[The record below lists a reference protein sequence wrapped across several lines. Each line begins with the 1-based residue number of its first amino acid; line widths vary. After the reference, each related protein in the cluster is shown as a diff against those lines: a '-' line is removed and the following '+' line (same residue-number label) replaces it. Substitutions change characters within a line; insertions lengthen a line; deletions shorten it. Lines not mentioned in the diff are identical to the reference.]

1 MKGLVLAGGL
11 GTRLRPLTHTGP
23 KQLIPIANKPVLFYV
38 IQDLVEA
45 GITDIGIIVG
55 YTEERINIVKNTVG
69 DGSRWGVR
77 IKYIEQ
83 DAPRGIAHAVYCAKE
98 FMGNEPFVVYL
109 GDNILKSGIVKFVE
123 EFKNSGAEAGIL
135 LSHVPDPQ
143 KYGVAQLDDNGVV
156 IDVEEKPKVPKS
168 DLALIGVYMFTPRI
182 FRVIEALKPS
192 WRGEYEITDAIRSI
206 ILSKKYK
213 VISHVVTDWWDDTG
227 TAEAILHANHLIL
240 SDLKYKIEGSVEEGA
255 KLIGNIELGQ
265 DSIIKNG
272 TVVRGPVIIGKNCNI
287 GPGYIG
293 PYSSIG
299 DNTTIIGGEV
309 ESSIIIGDTRIEFD
323 KKIVDSLIGRYTSI
337 ISKNSL
343 PKGYRF
349 IIGENSEI
357 QL

>member
-38 IQDLVEA
+38 IEDLVEA

-69 DGSRWGVR
+69 DGLRWGAK
-77 IKYIEQ
+77 ITYIEQ

-98 FMGNEPFVVYL
+98 FMGGEPFVVYL
-109 GDNILKSGIVKFVE
+109 GDNILKSGIVNFVD
-123 EFKNSGAEAGIL
+123 EFKNSDAEASIL

-143 KYGVAQLDDNGVV
+143 KYGVALLDDRGIVV
-156 IDVEEKPKVPKS
+156 DVEEKPKIPKS
-168 DLALIGVYMFTPRI
+168 DLALIGVYMFTPNI
-182 FRVIEALKPS
+182 FKIIETVKPS
-192 WRGEYEITDAIRSI
+192 LRGEYEITDAVRSI

-213 VISHVVTDWWDDTG
+213 VISHIVTDWWDDTG

-240 SDLKYKIEGSVEEGA
+240 SDLEHKIGGTVEEGA
-255 KLIGNIELGQ
+255 NLIGNIELG
-265 DSIIKNG
+265 DGSIIRNG
-272 TVVRGPVIIGKNCNI
+272 TVVRGPVIIGKNCSI

-293 PYSSIG
+293 PYTSIG

-323 KKIVDSLIGRYTSI
+323 KKIVDSLIGRYTNIVSR
-337 ISKNSL
+337 NSL

-349 IIGENSEI
+349 IIGENSDI